1 MRHLQGA
8 PASQAGDFSN
18 LSYFSLSQQKAT
30 VVAVSPLVGSHC
42 TKGEGGPHT
51 VRGSP
56 RGLPQDAQQCIP
68 SAAVHGAL
76 RARVPDVLCPEN
88 GVPTKKKKKN
98 VAFFLLRNSNIQS
111 LFSTC

>member
-18 LSYFSLSQQKAT
+18 LSYFSLSQQKAR

-56 RGLPQDAQQCIP
+56 WGLPRDAQQCIP

-76 RARVPDVLCPEN
+76 RGGVPDVLCPEN
-88 GVPTKKKKKN
+88 GAKM
-98 VAFFLLRNSNIQS
+98 LHQS
-111 LFSTC
+111 KAL